1 MKHSKKNNNRHISF
15 LAYLTDFRQP
25 LISGEARASPVS
37 PVPTALEMNIVF
49 TDFFSKISVTK
60 EASLCISTTISSHNN
75 YNYDDDLDDLRGLE
89 ETTAAT

>member
-1 MKHSKKNNNRHISF
+1 
-15 LAYLTDFRQP
+15 
-25 LISGEARASPVS
+25 
-37 PVPTALEMNIVF
+37 MNIVF